1 MDATAVSGAWKRKLW
16 LGAALVALGGLCYGY
31 FPLSPL
37 FSLLLPLA
45 VCPLYQRGELW
56 PALLLPLIPAAAF
69 LARGGDMGIGL
80 LLPLYSCLGLLLVV
94 IGKRRR
100 WGLHAEA
107 AVLIAACAVTSLALL
122 TRLSLLL
129 GGPLYTSLSESV
141 IGTLQNSLMR
151 GSILYRLTS
160 LGILSVPSAYAGST
174 AFQLGDYVLM
184 NPGLEKELLN
194 MLRLRLSEG
203 LTSWIPSLLVHSSA
217 LIGLFSALF
226 AARASARRAGDVSQ
240 APRFRDL
247 RLTKTE
253 QGYMLL
259 LCVVTL
265 FTGFID
271 DAFLSQLSALTYAAF
286 AAICQLLGAAVLV
299 TLLSK
304 RHPERAGLY
313 GFLAGLLYL
322 VFPLVLF
329 LLGMLDQFLPLR
341 PETPNHQEEE

>member
-1 MDATAVSGAWKRKLW
+1 MDATAVPGAWKRKLW
-16 LGAALVALGGLCYGY
+16 QGAALAALGGLCYGY
-31 FPLSPL
+31 TPLAPL

-45 VCPLYQRGELW
+45 VCAVYQRGELGL
-56 PALLLPLIPAAAF
+56 ALLAPLLPAAAF
-69 LARGGDMGIGL
+69 LANGGDAAIGL
-80 LLPLYSCLGLLLVV
+80 FLPLYSYLSLLLVV
-94 IGKRRR
+94 VGKRRQ
-100 WGLHAEA
+100 WGLHAVA
-107 AVLIAACAVTSLALL
+107 AALMAACVTTSLALL
-122 TRLSLLL
+122 VRLSLLL
-129 GGPLYTSLSESV
+129 GGPLYASLAESV
-141 IGTLQNSLMR
+141 VGTMQNSLMR

-160 LGILSVPSAYAGST
+160 LGILSVPSAYAGSA

-184 NPGLEKELLN
+184 NPGLENELLN

-203 LTSWIPSLLVHSSA
+203 LASWVPSLLVHSSV

-226 AARASARRAGDVSQ
+226 AAKAAARRTGDPSQ
-240 APRFRDL
+240 ATRFRDL

-253 QGYMLL
+253 QGYLLL

-265 FTGFID
+265 FTGFVN

-286 AAICQLLGAAVLV
+286 AAIFQLLGAAVLV
-299 TLLSK
+299 TLFS
-304 RHPERAGLY
+304 RRYPGRAGLY
-313 GFLAGLLYL
+313 GFLAGVLYV